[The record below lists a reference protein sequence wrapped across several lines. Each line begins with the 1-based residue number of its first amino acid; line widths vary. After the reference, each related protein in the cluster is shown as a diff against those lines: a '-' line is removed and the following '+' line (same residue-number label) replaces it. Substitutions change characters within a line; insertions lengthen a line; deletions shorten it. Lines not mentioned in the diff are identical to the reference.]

1 MNVQPTSLA
10 RSRAN
15 IAKRRGRKATK
26 RGRPYKD
33 VGKKVVVDGKLY
45 PAQAAPKKR
54 NKDLIML
61 SRSLWLKTNPPPED
75 MIDSDE

>member
-15 IAKRRGRKATK
+15 RAKRRGRKATK

-45 PAQAAPKKR
+45 PAQAAPKKKKQR
-54 NKDLIML
+54 SDHAFKVSLVKNKAP
-61 SRSLWLKTNPPPED
+61 SRRHD
-75 MIDSDE
+75 RQ